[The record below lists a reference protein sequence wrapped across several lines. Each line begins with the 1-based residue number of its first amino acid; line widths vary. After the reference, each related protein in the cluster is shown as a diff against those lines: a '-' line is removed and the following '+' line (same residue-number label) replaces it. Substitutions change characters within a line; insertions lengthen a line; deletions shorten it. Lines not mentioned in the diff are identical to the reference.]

1 MSYTGSLLAKKGG
14 DVLACLELA
23 SYYRGVLGYIA
34 PTRMRHCRQ
43 KEVAKAMVKIN
54 FTAVADSFQPRESGE
69 YQGTLISH
77 KINEASASSGQPT
90 VTLEWSEDDSP
101 NRKMFKTYSLQP
113 KALWSLKRDLVRIGK
128 ADPTFI
134 ERLNDEDADLDELI
148 TSLYG
153 FSNTLVYGEPR
164 TGKDKEGNE
173 RQFDNF
179 LEVRDPDKL

>member
-1 MSYTGSLLAKKGG
+1 MK
-14 DVLACLELA
+14 V
-23 SYYRGVLGYIA
+23 
-34 PTRMRHCRQ
+34 
-43 KEVAKAMVKIN
+43 N
-54 FTAVADSFQPRESGE
+54 FSAVADSFQPRDKGE
-69 YQGTLISH
+69 YDGTLISH

-128 ADPTFI
+128 ARPDFI
-134 ERLNDEDADLDELI
+134 EELNKPEADLDELI

-164 TGKDKEGNE
+164 EGKSKDGED
-173 RQFDNF
+173 RLYDNF
-179 LEVRDPDKL
+179 LEVKDPDKA